1 MFSRNG
7 IAPCGVIETAVVP
20 PRHLKTGVI
29 HFAVVNVRIENRA
42 CRRFPAFAAGDRF
55 ACAVLVKDF
64 QARKEFRI
72 CTVEIA
78 AASAEVSAVP
88 AVAENRADRVVPAF
102 QTACDIVTHILNL
115 LREIGPAGDEI
126 VVSDPFPVDPCL
138 EKSTRGD
145 IKPGFCD
152 LFSTGEFMPEIRAGR
167 GTCRIV
173 AVKMNPP
180 RFPFGIM
187 LKRDFKLRDFTC
199 LRLHAVFVPDCHLPA
214 DMLTGSKFFSAPF
227 HIQRPIGL
235 HTSGIPQIRVSCKQF
250 RFVRCGENPVGGLT
264 ETGPVRR
271 YLP

>member
-64 QARKEFRI
+64 QA
-72 CTVEIA
+72 
-78 AASAEVSAVP
+78 SAEVSAVP
-88 AVAENRADRVVPAF
+88 AVAENRADRVAPAF

-138 EKSTRGD
+138 EKSARGD
-145 IKPGFCD
+145 I
-152 LFSTGEFMPEIRAGR
+152 
-167 GTCRIV
+167 
-173 AVKMNPP
+173 
-180 RFPFGIM
+180 
-187 LKRDFKLRDFTC
+187 
-199 LRLHAVFVPDCHLPA
+199 
-214 DMLTGSKFFSAPF
+214 
-227 HIQRPIGL
+227 
-235 HTSGIPQIRVSCKQF
+235 
-250 RFVRCGENPVGGLT
+250 
-264 ETGPVRR
+264 
-271 YLP
+271 